1 MSSRR
6 IVALV
11 LWLVATAAIVTVTLG
26 PVRQRL
32 VGSEAPN
39 GVLSLSQWFDPDT
52 WSSGR
57 QYEFALNL
65 LLFVPWGALALIM
78 LGLPRWWLAAMLGVA
93 LTLTIEI
100 AQIATPR
107 ISDPRDLVANSI
119 GALLGITLAAIALA
133 PAAIVRRWRAAR
145 LRLAA

>member
-11 LWLVATAAIVTVTLG
+11 LWIVATAAIVTVTLG

-65 LLFVPWGALALIM
+65 LLFVPWGALALIT

-100 AQIATPR
+100 AQIPTPR

-133 PAAIVRRWRAAR
+133 PSAIVQRRRAAR

>member
-6 IVALV
+6 VVALV
-11 LWLVATAAIVTVTLG
+11 LWIVATAAIITVTLG

-39 GVLSLSQWFDPDT
+39 GVFSLSAWLDPDT
-52 WSSGR
+52 WTGGR
-57 QYEFALNL
+57 LYEFALNL
-65 LLFVPWGALALIM
+65 LLFVPWGALALLT
-78 LGLPRWWLAAMLGVA
+78 LGLPRWWLAALLGFA

-100 AQIATPR
+100 AQIPTPR

-119 GALLGITLAAIALA
+119 GALLGIVIAAIALA
-133 PAAIVRRWRAAR
+133 PAAIVRRRRATR